1 MTAYCVSIS
10 GREYHVQI
18 TDTHL
23 LVNGEAVPADLVSLN
38 GNGMHQLHRE
48 NTRLEVYL
56 TTLSKGLYEV
66 FAEGRRIVA
75 RVDAGNRRRSNCQA
89 ADAQTGDL
97 CAPMPGLIV
106 EVLAQP
112 GDQVESGQIVM
123 VEESMKMQMQ
133 LRAPATGRVE
143 RIAVRAGAQ
152 VEKGTLLIKV
162 AGPSGNPE
170 KTW

>member
-23 LVNGEAVPADLVSLN
+23 MVNGEAVPADLVSLN

-48 NTRLEVYL
+48 NRRLEVYL
-56 TTLSKGLYEV
+56 NTLSKGLYEV

-75 RVDAGNRRRSNCQA
+75 RVDAGTRRRSPCQT
-89 ADAQTGDL
+89 ADIKTGDL
-97 CAPMPGLIV
+97 SAPMPGLIV

-112 GDQVESGQIVM
+112 GDLVESGQIVM

-133 LRAPATGRVE
+133 LRAPAAGRIE
-143 RIAVRAGAQ
+143 KIAVKPGAQ
-152 VEKGTLLIKV
+152 VEKGTLLIKF
-162 AGPSGNPE
+162 AA
-170 KTW
+170 

>member
-10 GREYHVQI
+10 GRQYHVQI

-38 GNGMHQLHRE
+38 GNGMHQLHRG
-48 NTRLEVYL
+48 NKGLEVYL
-56 TTLSKGLYEV
+56 NTLSKGLYEV

-75 RVDAGNRRRSNCQA
+75 QVEAGNRRRPNCQDA
-89 ADAQTGDL
+89 AAGADDL
-97 CAPMPGLIV
+97 RAPMPGLIV

-112 GDQVESGQIVM
+112 GDQVESGQVVM

-133 LRAPATGRVE
+133 LRAPFAGRVE
-143 RIAVRAGAQ
+143 KIGVKPGAQ
-152 VEKGTLLIKV
+152 VEKGALLMKI
-162 AGPSGNPE
+162 AA
-170 KTW
+170 

>member
-23 LVNGEAVPADLVSLN
+23 FVNGEAVPADLVSLN

-48 NTRLEVYL
+48 NKRLEVYL
-56 TTLSKGLYEV
+56 NTLSKGLYEV

-75 RVDAGNRRRSNCQA
+75 RVEAGNRRRSNCQA
-89 ADAQTGDL
+89 AEAQTGDL

-106 EVLAQP
+106 EVLAQA
-112 GDQVESGQIVM
+112 GDVVESGQIVM

-133 LRAPATGRVE
+133 LRAPAAGRVE
-143 RIAVRAGAQ
+143 KIAVKPGTQ
-152 VEKGTLLIKV
+152 VEKGALLIKIS
-162 AGPSGNPE
+162 A
-170 KTW
+170 

>member
-48 NTRLEVYL
+48 NKRLEVYL
-56 TTLSKGLYEV
+56 NTLSKGLYEV

-75 RVDAGNRRRSNCQA
+75 RVEAGNRRRPGCQA
-89 ADAQTGDL
+89 AEAQTGDL

-106 EVLAQP
+106 DVLAKP
-112 GDQVESGQIVM
+112 GDVVESGQVVM

-133 LRAPATGRVE
+133 LRAPVAGRVE
-143 RIAVRAGAQ
+143 KIAVKSGAQ
-152 VEKGTLLIKV
+152 VEKGALLIKI
-162 AGPSGNPE
+162 AA
-170 KTW
+170 

>member
-23 LVNGEAVPADLVSLN
+23 LVNGEPVPADLVSLN

-48 NTRLEVYL
+48 NKRLEVYL
-56 TTLSKGLYEV
+56 NSLSKGLYEV
-66 FAEGRRIVA
+66 FAEGRRLVA
-75 RVDAGNRRRSNCQA
+75 RVEAGNRRQPGCQA
-89 ADAQTGDL
+89 AEAPSGDL

-106 EVLAQP
+106 DVLAQP
-112 GDQVESGQIVM
+112 GDLVESGQVVM

-133 LRAPATGRVE
+133 LRAPAAGRVE
-143 RIAVRAGAQ
+143 RIAVKPGAQ
-152 VEKGTLLIKV
+152 VEKGALLIKV
-162 AGPSGNPE
+162 AASP
-170 KTW
+170 